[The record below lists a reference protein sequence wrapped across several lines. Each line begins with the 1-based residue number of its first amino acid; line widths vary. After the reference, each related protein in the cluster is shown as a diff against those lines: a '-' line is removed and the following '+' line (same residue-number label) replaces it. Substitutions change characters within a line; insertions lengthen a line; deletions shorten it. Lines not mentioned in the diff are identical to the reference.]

1 MSSGVRA
8 SASGSFV
15 SNGSA
20 KTISTPGFRPG
31 KVELRGSG
39 GDRGEWFASMPDGYL
54 SKITAAGSGSLAAS
68 NGVTPTADGFTLG
81 ADADLNASG
90 ETIYWHCEESVAY

>member
-20 KTISTPGFRPG
+20 KTISTPGWQPG
-31 KVELRGSG
+31 KVEVRCSG
-39 GDRGEWFASMPDGYL
+39 GDRGDWFASMPDGHV
-54 SKITAAGSGSLAAS
+54 SKITAAGAVSHATS
-68 NGVTPTADGFTLG
+68 NGITPTATGFTLG
-81 ADADLNASG
+81 ADADLNANG
-90 ETIYWHCEESVAY
+90 ETVYWHCEESTAL